1 MMEINFVTFYL
12 QYVHQFKFWDQGLYL
27 HSRQTRPCLIQW
39 KPQRK
44 WKQTK
49 SVSGLLASTT
59 ERAGSKQGV
68 RYSVQ
73 MAQTNKNPK
82 LQDVCEK
89 SFCRNFP
96 TGFMIYPRRV
106 NIL

>member
-1 MMEINFVTFYL
+1 MRIC
-12 QYVHQFKFWDQGLYL
+12 DQGLYL

-68 RYSVQ
+68 WYSVQ
-73 MAQTNKNPK
+73 MAQT
-82 LQDVCEK
+82 QIK
-89 SFCRNFP
+89 SKIAGCLRK
-96 TGFMIYPRRV
+96 
-106 NIL
+106 ILLS